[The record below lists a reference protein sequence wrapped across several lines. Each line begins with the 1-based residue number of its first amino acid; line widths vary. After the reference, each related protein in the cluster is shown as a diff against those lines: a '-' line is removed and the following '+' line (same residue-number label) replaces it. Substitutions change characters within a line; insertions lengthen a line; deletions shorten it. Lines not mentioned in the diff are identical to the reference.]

1 VPFNPVGADVFG
13 YSAATAAQMEAAG
26 YSAEE
31 KGWRVEFPGAHIR
44 CGIYEIPETAYGA
57 PVVYIEEIGLDDVVK
72 FTIPKTISR
81 LPSRAFY
88 DCDEFKYLCIK
99 GDLMTIPKNA
109 FPPMEKRWYTIV
121 IRCSADCKDE
131 NGRYWKNIVGE
142 YGAVWCRIYRCYW
155 ERCLCRYNFNCA
167 AMKVFANVKAAYKEG
182 EGNCEH

>member
-1 VPFNPVGADVFG
+1 MPFNPVGADVFG
-13 YSAATAAQMEAAG
+13 YSAATVSQMEAAG

-44 CGIYEIPETAYGA
+44 CGIYEISETVNGA

-88 DCDEFKYLCIK
+88 DCNEFKYLCIK

-142 YGAVWCRIYRCYW
+142 YGAVWEEW
-155 ERCLCRYNFNCA
+155 N
-167 AMKVFANVKAAYKEG
+167 G
-182 EGNCEH
+182 